1 MSSLNPNI
9 FLLRIHSTAYLFCSF
24 WYFPSQS
31 CESLSL
37 VCVFILQGWS
47 SHWPPHMLVSFLIP
61 NSAHAVPWPR
71 MLTFI
76 TPVFHEVSCNH
87 RLWMTWQMTWS
98 LIIWQSWADWGHSV
112 AVCWNYIG
120 IFRELLF
127 SFLCAS
133 FQSNLTLVPINSQRC
148 FFFTVDHG
156 NLCSWI
162 SAKVSLWNTALAHA
176 CSNVIQVINSHN
188 F

>member
-9 FLLRIHSTAYLFCSF
+9 FLLRIHSIVYLFCSF

-31 CESLSL
+31 CESSSL

-47 SHWPPHMLVSFLIP
+47 SHWPPHMLVSFQIP
-61 NSAHAVPWPR
+61 NSARAVPWPR

-76 TPVFHEVSCNH
+76 TPVLHEVSCNH
-87 RLWMTWQMTWS
+87 RLWMTWS

-112 AVCWNYIG
+112 AVCWNYID

-127 SFLCAS
+127 TFL
-133 FQSNLTLVPINSQRC
+133 LC
-148 FFFTVDHG
+148 FISKQPNIGAHYLSKMFLFDNG
-156 NLCSWI
+156 SW
-162 SAKVSLWNTALAHA
+162 KSL
-176 CSNVIQVINSHN
+176 
-188 F
+188 